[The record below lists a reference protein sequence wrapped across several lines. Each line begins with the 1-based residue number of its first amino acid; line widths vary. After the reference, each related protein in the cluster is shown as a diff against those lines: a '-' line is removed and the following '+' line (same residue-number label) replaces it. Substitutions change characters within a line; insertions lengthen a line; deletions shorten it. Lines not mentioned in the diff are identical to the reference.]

1 MDSEITAS
9 AGPAVGADIVRRMFP
24 AAPRARVEANL
35 PLVLNA
41 LADAALSSRA
51 MILMALGKVL
61 GFGGLPALLTLGA
74 GIFAA
79 NYLMISGHLS
89 NAARVRLVVT
99 LVFGLIHGFGFAAGL
114 LELQIPPGR
123 LAEMLVGFNIGVE
136 IGQLTL
142 VLGVLTLV
150 WALSKIKWT
159 LPRPI
164 FVDLASTFLVAEGLF
179 WYISRSFV

>member
-1 MDSEITAS
+1 
-9 AGPAVGADIVRRMFP
+9 
-24 AAPRARVEANL
+24 
-35 PLVLNA
+35 
-41 LADAALSSRA
+41 
-51 MILMALGKVL
+51 
-61 GFGGLPALLTLGA
+61 
-74 GIFAA
+74 
-79 NYLMISGHLS
+79 
-89 NAARVRLVVT
+89 

-142 VLGVLTLV
+142 VLGVLALV
-150 WALSKIKWT
+150 WALSRIKWT